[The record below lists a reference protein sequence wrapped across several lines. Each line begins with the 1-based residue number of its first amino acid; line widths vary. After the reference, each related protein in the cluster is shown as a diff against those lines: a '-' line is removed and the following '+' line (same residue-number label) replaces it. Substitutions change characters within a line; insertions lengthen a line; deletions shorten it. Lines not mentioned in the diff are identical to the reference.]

1 MLRARLAC
9 LALLRA
15 HLLDARLMR
24 RTLIALLAL
33 GTLLVRLLAWL
44 LARLLARTAT
54 RLIDAWLD
62 RTRLGAR
69 GRGLETPRLL
79 GAAPRLL
86 GGAARRRE

>member
-54 RLIDAWLD
+54 QLIDAWLD
-62 RTRLGAR
+62 RM
-69 GRGLETPRLL
+69 RLL
-79 GAAPRLL
+79 GAAPRFL

>member
-9 LALLRA
+9 LALVRA

-54 RLIDAWLD
+54 
-62 RTRLGAR
+62 
-69 GRGLETPRLL
+69 
-79 GAAPRLL
+79 
-86 GGAARRRE
+86 